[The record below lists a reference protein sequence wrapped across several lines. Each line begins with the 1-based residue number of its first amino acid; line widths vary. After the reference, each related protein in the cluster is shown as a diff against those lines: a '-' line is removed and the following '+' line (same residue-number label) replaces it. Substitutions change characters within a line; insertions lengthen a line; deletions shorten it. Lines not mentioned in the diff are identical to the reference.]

1 MKLVPDSS
9 LCSTTCPYCGVG
21 CGVQVSG
28 SEQNFTVAGDVSHP
42 ANAGRLCVKGTALA
56 ETLGD
61 EGRLLSPVLNGR
73 EVSWDTALD
82 DLVARLSN
90 TLGARG
96 SDAVALYLS
105 GQLLTE
111 DYYVAN
117 KLMKGFLGSAN
128 VDTNSRLCMASAV
141 AGYKR
146 AFGED
151 VVPCNYDD
159 LELCDLLIF
168 IGSNAAWTHPVL
180 YQRAIASKRQN
191 PNKQFVVIDTRR
203 TATCEEADLFL
214 QIKPGSDGYLF
225 GGLLK
230 FLVDSGAADNAYLQA
245 RVEGQT
251 EALMAVSG
259 LSVSVVAEF
268 TGITEETLQ
277 RFYRL
282 FQLNERVVSFYSQG
296 INQSATGTDKCNAI
310 INCHLVTGRL
320 GKPGSGPFSITGQP
334 NAMGGREVGGLANQL
349 AAHMDFDSES
359 IDRVQRFWQAPAM
372 ATTPGYKAVDMF
384 QRAADGEI
392 DFLWI
397 MATNPAVS
405 LPASATV
412 RRALERCE
420 YVVVS
425 DCTLATETAR
435 YADLLLPAMP
445 WGEKDGTVTNSERVI
460 SRQRAFHSARG
471 AARADWKVVTD
482 VAARLGFAS
491 AFPYRQPADIFREHS
506 ALSGFENEG
515 GRIFNISDF
524 AAITDQQYDE
534 LRPTRWPAKPD
545 DDRPFS
551 AGEFST
557 PSGKARMVAVQPK
570 LPRLTADP
578 DAQALAQLTLNTGR
592 LRDQWHTMTRT
603 GLVPRLSQHRD
614 FLRASFNPSDAEQL
628 GLIPGDVVSL
638 DNAAGKWTGLVEID
652 DGIAPGACFAPIHW
666 SAPFSGA
673 GKVSDLIA
681 SVTDPVSGQ
690 PESKIA
696 TVRPRA
702 LWTQAWAYVISD
714 LPFADEPPN
723 FSYWSTIA
731 IDGGWLTLVSTTSS
745 PRTLH
750 ADLIA
755 HFTAEPVASY
765 IDSSANLYFSTL
777 SFEASTAAIYVAS
790 RRNDLPSQSAVSQF
804 FNTDHSNPMRA
815 LNPGG
820 DTCEDN
826 GPLICSCHEVGEK
839 SIISAI
845 ESGVNSVSD
854 LGIELRCGT
863 ECGSCIPELKQLL
876 KTGSIC
882 EF

>member
-1 MKLVPDSS
+1 M
-9 LCSTTCPYCGVG
+9 
-21 CGVQVSG
+21 
-28 SEQNFTVAGDVSHP
+28 
-42 ANAGRLCVKGTALA
+42 CVKGTALA

-73 EVSWDTALD
+73 EVSWDKALD

-90 TLGARG
+90 TLVARG

-159 LELCDLLIF
+159 LELCDLLLF

-180 YQRAIASKRQN
+180 YQRAIASRRQN

-203 TATCEEADLFL
+203 TATCDEADLFL

-230 FLVDSGAADNAYLQA
+230 FLVDAGAADKRYLQA
-245 RVEGQT
+245 HVEGQT

-259 LSVSVVAEF
+259 LSVAVVAQF
-268 TGITEETLQ
+268 TGLPEEILQ

-282 FQLNERVVSFYSQG
+282 FQANERVVSFYSQG

-320 GKPGSGPFSITGQP
+320 GRPGCGPFSITGQP

-349 AAHMDFDSES
+349 AAHMDFDAES

-372 ATTPGYKAVDMF
+372 AKTPGYKAVDMF

-425 DCTLATETAR
+425 DCTTATETAR

-445 WGEKDGTVTNSERVI
+445 WGEKDGTVTNSERMI
-460 SRQRAFHSARG
+460 SRQRAFRSPRG
-471 AARADWKVVTD
+471 AARADWEVVTD
-482 VAARLGFAS
+482 VAARLGFSS
-491 AFPYRQPADIFREHS
+491 AFPYRKPADIFREHS
-506 ALSGFENEG
+506 ALSGYENEG

-524 AAITDQQYDE
+524 AEITDQQYDE
-534 LRPTRWPAKPD
+534 LRPTRWPTRLS

-551 AGEFST
+551 AGEFPT
-557 PSGKARMVAVQPK
+557 PSGKARMVAVRPE
-570 LPRLTADP
+570 LPQLAADP
-578 DAQALAQLTLNTGR
+578 DKQADLPRLTLNTGR
-592 LRDQWHTMTRT
+592 FRDQWHTMTRT

-614 FLRASFNPSDAEQL
+614 FLRACFNPSDAEQL
-628 GLIPGDVVSL
+628 GLIPGELVTL
-638 DNAAGKWTGLVEID
+638 DNTEGKWTGLVEID
-652 DGIAPGACFAPIHW
+652 GGIAPGACFAPIHW

-702 LWTQAWAYVISD
+702 LSTQAWAHVISES
-714 LPFADEPPN
+714 PFAHAPPN

-731 IDGGWLTLVSTTSS
+731 IDGGWLTLVSTMSS
-745 PRTLH
+745 PEKLH
-750 ADLIA
+750 ADLLA

-765 IDSSANLYFSTL
+765 TDGSANLYFSTAD
-777 SFEASTAAIYVAS
+777 FEGSTAAIYVAP
-790 RRNDLPSQSAVSQF
+790 RRNDLPSKTAISQF

-815 LNPGG
+815 LNPGA
-820 DTCEDN
+820 DAYEDN
-826 GPLICSCHEVGEK
+826 GPLICSCHDVGAN

-845 ESGVNSVSD
+845 KSGVNSVSD
-854 LGIELRCGT
+854 LGIALRCGT

-876 KTGSIC
+876 KTGSK
-882 EF
+882 

>member
-1 MKLVPDSS
+1 MKLVSDSS

-28 SEQNFTVAGDVSHP
+28 SELNFTVAGDASHP

-73 EVSWDTALD
+73 EVSWDKALD

-90 TLGARG
+90 TLVARG

-159 LELCDLLIF
+159 LELCDLLLF

-180 YQRAIASKRQN
+180 YQRAIASRRQN

-203 TATCEEADLFL
+203 TATCDEADLFL

-230 FLVDSGAADNAYLQA
+230 FLVDAGAADKRYLQA
-245 RVEGQT
+245 HVEGQT

-259 LSVSVVAEF
+259 LSVAVVAQF
-268 TGITEETLQ
+268 TGLPEEILQ

-282 FQLNERVVSFYSQG
+282 FQANERVVSFYSQG

-310 INCHLVTGRL
+310 INCHLVTGRI
-320 GKPGSGPFSITGQP
+320 GRPGCGPFSITGQP

-349 AAHMDFDSES
+349 AAHMDFDAES

-372 ATTPGYKAVDMF
+372 AKTPGYKAVDMF

-420 YVVVS
+420 YLVVS
-425 DCTLATETAR
+425 DCTTATETAR

-445 WGEKDGTVTNSERVI
+445 WGEKDGTVTNSERMI
-460 SRQRAFHSARG
+460 SRQRAFRSPRG
-471 AARADWKVVTD
+471 AARADWEVVTD
-482 VAARLGFAS
+482 VAARLGFSS
-491 AFPYRQPADIFREHS
+491 AFPYRKPADIFREHS
-506 ALSGFENEG
+506 ALSGYENEG

-524 AAITDQQYDE
+524 AEITDQQYDE
-534 LRPTRWPAKPD
+534 LRPTRWPTRLS

-551 AGEFST
+551 AGEFPT
-557 PSGKARMVAVQPK
+557 PSGKARMVAVRPE
-570 LPRLTADP
+570 LPQLAADP
-578 DAQALAQLTLNTGR
+578 DEQADLPRLTLNTGR
-592 LRDQWHTMTRT
+592 FRDQWHTMTRT

-614 FLRASFNPSDAEQL
+614 FLRACFNPSDAEQL
-628 GLIPGDVVSL
+628 GLIPGELVTL
-638 DNAAGKWTGLVEID
+638 DNTEGKWTGLVEID
-652 DGIAPGACFAPIHW
+652 GGIAPGACFAPIHW

-702 LWTQAWAYVISD
+702 LSTQAWAHVISES
-714 LPFADEPPN
+714 PFAHAPPN

-731 IDGGWLTLVSTTSS
+731 IDGGWLTLVSTMSS
-745 PRTLH
+745 PEKLH
-750 ADLIA
+750 ADLLA

-765 IDSSANLYFSTL
+765 TDGSANLYFSTAD
-777 SFEASTAAIYVAS
+777 FEGSTAAIYVAP
-790 RRNDLPSQSAVSQF
+790 RRNDLPSKTAISQF
-804 FNTDHSNPMRA
+804 FNTDHSNPLRA
-815 LNPGG
+815 LNPGA
-820 DTCEDN
+820 DAYEDN
-826 GPLICSCHEVGEK
+826 GPLICSCHDVGAN

-845 ESGVNSVSD
+845 KSGVNSVSD
-854 LGIELRCGT
+854 LGIALRCGT

-876 KTGSIC
+876 KTGSK
-882 EF
+882 